1 MAIVKVTEKGQIT
14 LPINLRRKLGITKD
28 DYLVVE
34 SEGEYLTL
42 HKVSR
47 AKALS
52 AEDPIWDM
60 IGQGSTGK
68 HDVAP
73 ATIITSPKVS
83 SRDGASLS
91 RHQRRLCSCRSQ

>member
-14 LPINLRRKLGITKD
+14 LPVDLRRKLGITKD

-34 SEGEYLTL
+34 SEGEHLTL

-52 AEDPIWDM
+52 AEDPIWGI
-60 IGQGSTGK
+60 IGQGASGK
-68 HDVAP
+68 RDIAARHDHYLAQGERKRWRK
-73 ATIITSPKVS
+73 S
-83 SRDGASLS
+83 
-91 RHQRRLCSCRSQ
+91 

>member
-14 LPINLRRKLGITKD
+14 LPIDLRRKLGITKD

-34 SEGEYLTL
+34 SEGDYVTL
-42 HKVSR
+42 HKVSH

-60 IGQGSTGK
+60 IGQGAGSKT
-68 HDVAP
+68 DVA
-73 ATIITSPKVS
+73 A
-83 SRDGASLS
+83 
-91 RHQRRLCSCRSQ
+91 RHDYYLARGERKRWRKSYLPS

>member
-14 LPINLRRKLGITKD
+14 LPVDLRRKLGITKD

-52 AEDPIWDM
+52 TEDPIWDM

-68 HDVAP
+68 RDVA
-73 ATIITSPKVS
+73 
-83 SRDGASLS
+83 S
-91 RHQRRLCSCRSQ
+91 RHDDYLAKGERKRWRKS